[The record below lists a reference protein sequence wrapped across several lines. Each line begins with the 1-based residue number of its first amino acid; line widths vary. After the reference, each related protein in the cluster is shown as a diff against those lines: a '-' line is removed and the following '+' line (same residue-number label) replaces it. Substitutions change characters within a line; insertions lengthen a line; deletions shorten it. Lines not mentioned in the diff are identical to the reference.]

1 MTMSP
6 IELTCTAK
14 KVKVKNGWKLVPFRG
29 GDRRLL
35 ANTIK
40 NVHIVFVNPSPLKC

>member
-1 MTMSP
+1 MEIS
-6 IELTCTAK
+6 A
-14 KVKVKNGWKLVPFRG
+14 VQGG